1 MTGEPWCFLT
11 GDPRRAPAP
20 RQLARPTLTPVEIL
34 LWLVPTVL
42 MTGAA
47 MLVAGW
53 AGRERSTS
61 DRKSEQAKER
71 FAVAIQKKLPES
83 SVARPRPAR
92 DRSTGIA
99 VRKPHPARRRTDDTR
114 RSA

>member
-1 MTGEPWCFLT
+1 
-11 GDPRRAPAP
+11 
-20 RQLARPTLTPVEIL
+20 VEIL

-42 MTGAA
+42 VTGAA

-53 AGRERSTS
+53 AGRERTTS
-61 DRKSEQAKER
+61 DKKSEQAAIR
-71 FAVAIQKKLPES
+71 FAQAIEKKLPAS
-83 SVARPRPAR
+83 SASRPRPVR

-99 VRKPHPARRRTDDTR
+99 VRPSRPTSSPDGTR

>member
-1 MTGEPWCFLT
+1 
-11 GDPRRAPAP
+11 
-20 RQLARPTLTPVEIL
+20 VEIL

-42 MTGAA
+42 VTGAA

-53 AGRERSTS
+53 AGRERTTS
-61 DRKSEQAKER
+61 DRKSEQAQVR
-71 FAVAIQKKLPES
+71 FAEAIQKKHPAS
-83 SVARPRPAR
+83 SVSRPRPAR

-99 VRKPHPARRRTDDTR
+99 VRPSRSTRSATERPSAAR